1 MMKKNQNPKRRPG
14 GSSGKAG
21 KSPAFSVRGEKKAG
35 PRKSSPRSSSEE
47 GSSYRSRGPSSRGG
61 EDKPAYGRSTRTS
74 GSTRGGERGGYSG
87 RNAGGEERSSY
98 ASRGPAKRTTNE
110 RSGSS
115 RNSGGEDRPFRGRG
129 ERSENAGRPE
139 KSYAARK
146 PSAGRGGSFSREE
159 RPPRA
164 RASSSEDRPSRGR
177 SEGAGRQERSTRES
191 KPASGRFN
199 NREERAPRTTRTR
212 PESGAERPF
221 RGRKEEGDD
230 SPRPR
235 AYNNE
240 RSAGAKRPYRKVEG
254 LEEIRSP
261 RGGGEEREGRERKP
275 STRAYSGSKP
285 ASKRA
290 TPRPRINESGERE
303 LNRFEKKRGVE
314 KKFIEKKFGAT
325 GSRTGARP
333 ATPKVEDRSGI
344 RLNRY
349 IANAGVCSRRE
360 ADELIEAGEIK
371 VNGVVITEMGYRI
384 QAGDTVKYGRKILSP
399 EKLVYVLLNKPKDTI
414 TTLDDPE
421 GRKTVMEL
429 IAGAGSERVE
439 PVGRLDRNTTGLLLL
454 TNDGDLAQKLT
465 HPSNQVQKLYEVEL
479 DRPITPEDFTKLQ
492 QSKIRLH
499 DGPVKIDEVAIV
511 NPNRKV
517 LGVEIHEGRN
527 RIVRRIFEHLGYEVE
542 KLDRVIYAGLTK
554 KNLPRGKYRFLTDTE
569 INRLKF
575 LI

>member
-1 MMKKNQNPKRRPG
+1 MMKKNPNPKRRPG

-21 KSPAFSVRGEKKAG
+21 KSPAFSVRGEKKSG
-35 PRKSSPRSSSEE
+35 PRKSSTRSSSEE

-61 EDKPAYGRSTRTS
+61 SDDKPAYGRSSRTPS
-74 GSTRGGERGGYSG
+74 SRGSERGGYSG
-87 RNAGGEERSSY
+87 RSTGGEERSSY
-98 ASRGPAKRTTNE
+98 ASRGPSKRTTSE
-110 RSGSS
+110 RSSSS
-115 RNSGGEDRPFRGRG
+115 RNSGGEERSFRGRG
-129 ERSENAGRPE
+129 ERTENAGRQE
-139 KSYAARK
+139 RSYSERK
-146 PSAGRGGSFSREE
+146 PSAGRGGSFNRED

-164 RASSSEDRPSRGR
+164 RAAGSEDRPSRGR
-177 SEGAGRQERSTRES
+177 SEGTGRQERSTRER
-191 KPASGRFN
+191 KPASGGFN
-199 NREERAPRTTRTR
+199 NREERAPRSRS
-212 PESGAERPF
+212 ESGSERPF
-221 RGRKEEGDD
+221 RGRNEEGSS

-235 AYNNE
+235 AYNSE
-240 RSAGAKRPYRKVEG
+240 RSAGTKRPYRKVEG
-254 LEEIRSP
+254 AEEIRSSKE
-261 RGGGEEREGRERKP
+261 GYENREPKERKP

-290 TPRPRINESGERE
+290 APRPRINESGERE

-314 KKFIEKKFGAT
+314 KKFIEKKYGAT
-325 GSRTGARP
+325 TNRTGARP
-333 ATPKVEDRSGI
+333 ATPKVQDRSGI

-384 QAGDTVKYGRKILSP
+384 QAGDSVKHGNKVLSP
-399 EKLVYVLLNKPKDTI
+399 EKLVYVLINKPKDTI

-421 GRKTVMEL
+421 GRKTVMEI
-429 IAGAGSERVE
+429 IAGSGSERVE

-465 HPSNQVQKLYEVEL
+465 HPSNQIQKLYEVEL
-479 DRPITPEDFTKLQ
+479 DRPITPEDFAKLQ

-527 RIVRRIFEHLGYEVE
+527 RIVRRIFEHLGYDVE

-554 KNLPRGKYRFLTDTE
+554 KNLPRGKYRFLTETE